1 MPRTRDVEKQKRALT
16 EATWTVLTR
25 TGLTGLTASAV
36 AKEAG
41 CTTGLVFHTFPTKRD
56 LLVHARKTLT
66 ERAVARLEEVEANA
80 PDPLTALQD
89 VVRALPAGRRGASD
103 EARVWVSF
111 LAAAVAD
118 EDIAEHHRQGNRM
131 LLRRIERLAAA
142 ARPDW
147 THDDVTSFAVDVSAL
162 SEGLNAVSLLDT
174 ESYSTEQQERSIDRL
189 LERTR
194 L

>member
-1 MPRTRDVEKQKRALT
+1 MPRTRDVEKQKRDLT
-16 EATWTVLTR
+16 EATWAVLTR
-25 TGLTGLTASAV
+25 AGLTGLTASAV

-56 LLVHARKTLT
+56 LLVHARRTLT
-66 ERAVARLEEVEANA
+66 ERAVARLEEVEAKA
-80 PDPLTALQD
+80 SDPLSALQD
-89 VVRALPAGRRGASD
+89 VVRALPVFRRGATD

-131 LLRRIERLAAA
+131 LLRRIERLTAA

-147 THDDVTSFAVDVSAL
+147 TRDDVASFAVDVSAL
-162 SEGLNAVSLLDT
+162 SEGLNAVSLLDAQ
-174 ESYSTEQQERSIDRL
+174 SYSAERQERSIDRL
-189 LERTR
+189 LERTK
-194 L
+194 